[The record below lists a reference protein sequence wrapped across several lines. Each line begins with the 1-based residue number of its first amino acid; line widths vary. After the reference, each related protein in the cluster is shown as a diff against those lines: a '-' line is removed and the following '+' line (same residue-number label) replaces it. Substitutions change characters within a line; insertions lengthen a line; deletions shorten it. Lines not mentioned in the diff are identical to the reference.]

1 MENYFEFWDQLNQKL
16 NIEEF
21 CSPISIREGKTT
33 LLKQFSIILIIYFL
47 GDLMQKALGLPIPGN
62 VLGMLIL
69 FFSLYTGVIKLN
81 MIDKISD
88 FLLENM
94 AFFFLPAGASLIT
107 CFALLE
113 GKMTDILAVSL
124 ISTFIILAVTGL
136 TVELVQRF
144 FRRKPVKR
152 ACQIEN
158 IGNKANNNESGRN
171 TKSVHARENRREEVI

>member
-1 MENYFEFWDQLNQKL
+1 M
-16 NIEEF
+16 
-21 CSPISIREGKTT
+21 
-33 LLKQFSIILIIYFL
+33 LKQFSIILSIYFL
-47 GDLMQKALGLPIPGN
+47 GELIQKALGLPVPGN

-81 MIDKISD
+81 MIDKMSD

-113 GKMTDILAVSL
+113 GKLTAILAVSL
-124 ISTFIILAVTGL
+124 ISTLIILAVTGL

-144 FRRKPVKR
+144 LGKKSSKEARY
-152 ACQIEN
+152 IEN
-158 IGNKANNNESGRN
+158 KDNKDGSSSFQMGSL
-171 TKSVHARENRREEVI
+171 KSNFPNFIYIILKKY

>member
-1 MENYFEFWDQLNQKL
+1 M
-16 NIEEF
+16 
-21 CSPISIREGKTT
+21 
-33 LLKQFSIILIIYFL
+33 LKQFSIILIIYFL

-69 FFSLYTGVIKLN
+69 FFSLYTGVVKLN

-113 GKMTDILAVSL
+113 GKLTAILAVSL
-124 ISTFIILAVTGL
+124 ISTFVILAVTGL

-144 FRRKPVKR
+144 FRKKPVKIASR
-152 ACQIEN
+152 IEN
-158 IGNKANNNESGRN
+158 KGNKANNNGSGRN
-171 TKSVHARENRREEVI
+171 TKSVHAHENRREEVI

>member
-1 MENYFEFWDQLNQKL
+1 MESYFGFWDQLNQKL

-94 AFFFLPAGASLIT
+94 AFFFLPAGASLVT

-113 GKMTDILAVSL
+113 GKLTAILAVSL

-144 FRRKPVKR
+144 FRRKTVKI
-152 ACQIEN
+152 ACRIEN
-158 IGNKANNNESGRN
+158 RGNKGNNDGSGSN
-171 TKSVHARENRREEVI
+171 TKRVHTCENRAEEVN

>member
-1 MENYFEFWDQLNQKL
+1 M
-16 NIEEF
+16 
-21 CSPISIREGKTT
+21 
-33 LLKQFSIILIIYFL
+33 LKQFSIILIIYFL

>member
-1 MENYFEFWDQLNQKL
+1 MLKVENTRFFKQK
-16 NIEEF
+16 IIYIGF

-33 LLKQFSIILIIYFL
+33 LLKQFSIILSIYFL
-47 GDLMQKALGLPIPGN
+47 GELIQKTLGLPIPGN

-69 FFSLYTGVIKLN
+69 FFSLCTGVIKLN

-113 GKMTDILAVSL
+113 GKLTAILAVSL
-124 ISTFIILAVTGL
+124 ISTVVILAVTGL

-144 FRRKPVKR
+144 FGRKPAKV
-152 ACQIEN
+152 ACCIEN
-158 IGNKANNNESGRN
+158 EGNKGNNNGPGRN
-171 TKSVHARENRREEVI
+171 TKRVHACENKVEEVN

>member
-1 MENYFEFWDQLNQKL
+1 LGE
-16 NIEEF
+16 
-21 CSPISIREGKTT
+21 
-33 LLKQFSIILIIYFL
+33 LI
-47 GDLMQKALGLPIPGN
+47 QKALGLPIPGN

-88 FLLENM
+88 FLLGNM

-107 CFALLE
+107 CFTLLE
-113 GKMTDILAVSL
+113 GKLTAILAVSL

-144 FRRKPVKR
+144 LGKKSSKE
-152 ACQIEN
+152 AHCIEN
-158 IGNKANNNESGRN
+158 EGNKSGSGTN
-171 TKSVHARENRREEVI
+171 TKRVHAYENRTKEVS

>member
-1 MENYFEFWDQLNQKL
+1 M
-16 NIEEF
+16 
-21 CSPISIREGKTT
+21 
-33 LLKQFSIILIIYFL
+33 LKQFSIILSIYFL
-47 GDLMQKALGLPIPGN
+47 GELIQKALRLPIPGN

-113 GKMTDILAVSL
+113 GKLTAIVVISL
-124 ISTFIILAVTGL
+124 ISTLVILAVTGL
-136 TVELVQRF
+136 TVELVQRV
-144 FRRKPVKR
+144 FRRKPVEI
-152 ACQIEN
+152 ACRIEN
-158 IGNKANNNESGRN
+158 KGDKGNNNGSGSNAKRVN
-171 TKSVHARENRREEVI
+171 VCENRVEEVN

>member
-1 MENYFEFWDQLNQKL
+1 M
-16 NIEEF
+16 
-21 CSPISIREGKTT
+21 
-33 LLKQFSIILIIYFL
+33 LKQFSIILIIYFL
-47 GDLMQKALGLPIPGN
+47 GELIQKALGLPIPGN

-113 GKMTDILAVSL
+113 GKLTAILAVSI
-124 ISTFIILAVTGL
+124 ISTFVILAVTGL

-144 FRRKPVKR
+144 FRRKPVKT
-152 ACQIEN
+152 ACHIEN
-158 IGNKANNNESGRN
+158 KSNKGNNNGSGRN
-171 TKSVHARENRREEVI
+171 TKRVHACENKVEEVG

>member
-1 MENYFEFWDQLNQKL
+1 M
-16 NIEEF
+16 
-21 CSPISIREGKTT
+21 
-33 LLKQFSIILIIYFL
+33 LKQFSIILSIYFL
-47 GDLMQKALGLPIPGN
+47 GELIQKALGLPVPGN

-69 FFSLYTGVIKLN
+69 FFSLCTGVIKLN

-113 GKMTDILAVSL
+113 GKLTAILAVSL

-144 FRRKPVKR
+144 LGKKSSKE
-152 ACQIEN
+152 AQGIEN
-158 IGNKANNNESGRN
+158 EDDKDNKSRSG
-171 TKSVHARENRREEVI
+171 TKTKKAHAYENGTKEVS

>member
-1 MENYFEFWDQLNQKL
+1 
-16 NIEEF
+16 
-21 CSPISIREGKTT
+21 
-33 LLKQFSIILIIYFL
+33 LLKQFSIILSIYFL
-47 GDLMQKALGLPIPGN
+47 GELIQKALGLPVPGN

-69 FFSLYTGVIKLN
+69 FFSLYTGVIKFN

-113 GKMTDILAVSL
+113 GKLTAILAVSL
-124 ISTFIILAVTGL
+124 ISTLIILAVTGL

-144 FRRKPVKR
+144 LGRKSSKEAR
-152 ACQIEN
+152 YIEN
-158 IGNKANNNESGRN
+158 KDNKDNKNGSG
-171 TKSVHARENRREEVI
+171 TKTKKAHAYENGTKEVS